1 LWEFGP
7 SDIRLTPSGWCKPL
21 QQLQNRSLQQIGFST
36 TSQTSDHLDQE
47 FSAAE
52 AATPSAVRQG
62 QVSAAFRTIMQ
73 ISSHDIYPFC
83 NVETAC
89 SRFRR
94 SIPVITFT
102 IKRWLKVNT
111 HDVSHRVNVRQVT
124 EHKKMVWGRRR
135 YMQRGLCGVFAGRR
149 KGQRKRMRSKVI
161 RRFSAG

>member
-1 LWEFGP
+1 M
-7 SDIRLTPSGWCKPL
+7 
-21 QQLQNRSLQQIGFST
+21 
-36 TSQTSDHLDQE
+36 DQE

-52 AATPSAVRQG
+52 AVMPSAVRQG
-62 QVSAAFRTIMQ
+62 QRSAAVATIKQ

-94 SIPVITFT
+94 SISIITFI
-102 IKRWLKVNT
+102 IKRWLKVNK
-111 HDVSHRVNVRQVT
+111 HDVFHRVNVRQVT
-124 EHKKMVWGRRR
+124 EHKKVVWGRRR

-161 RRFSAG
+161 R